1 MREEFEEEQLMLVK
15 RRWNILS
22 AVFLVV
28 STIVGLTGIGDS
40 SSIIGFLFNTG
51 DCVIVG
57 IVMSLLGWKWK
68 NVHNYSLPV
77 IIFVHGVC

>member
-1 MREEFEEEQLMLVK
+1 MLVK
-15 RRWNILS
+15 KRWNILT
-22 AVFLVV
+22 AVFIVV
-28 STIVGLTGIGDS
+28 STFVGLTSIDDS

-68 NVHNYSLPV
+68 NVHNYSLPILV
-77 IIFVHGVC
+77 LVHGMC